1 MRVNKIINSL
11 TLERPVGFEP
21 TMRELQSRALD
32 QTWQWTHKKRRHEKR
47 RPHFKHLPVV

>member
-32 QTWQWTHKKRRHEKR
+32 QTWRWTHEIGV
-47 RPHFKHLPVV
+47 F